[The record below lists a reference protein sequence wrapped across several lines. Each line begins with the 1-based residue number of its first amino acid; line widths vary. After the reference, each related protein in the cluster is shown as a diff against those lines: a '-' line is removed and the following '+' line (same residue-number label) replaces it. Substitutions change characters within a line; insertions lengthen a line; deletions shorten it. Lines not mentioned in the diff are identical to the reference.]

1 MKTAQPTTITLNIG
15 LAPGKGSNMRT
26 THIASISLHM
36 LSDYFGRGFK
46 VRCEADSRGETTMI
60 VRITL
65 NLFDVAEDMADVLE
79 DVRSVARATEQ
90 DCIAV
95 TIETET
101 MHVGALVG
109 PRWQDWGTFDPTKFI
124 NF

>member
-1 MKTAQPTTITLNIG
+1 MSKAQPTIITLNIG
-15 LAPGKGSNMRT
+15 LAPGKGSQMRT
-26 THIASISLHM
+26 THIASTSLNM
-36 LSDYFGRGFK
+36 VNQYFGRGFR
-46 VRCEADSRGETTMI
+46 VRTETNFHGESTMVVFI
-60 VRITL
+60 AL
-65 NLFDVAEDMADVLE
+65 KLFGAEDMADVLE
-79 DVRSVARATEQ
+79 DIRSVARATEQ

-109 PRWQDWGTFDPTKFI
+109 QRWKDWGQFDPAKFI

>member
-1 MKTAQPTTITLNIG
+1 MSTAQPTTITLNIG

-26 THIASISLHM
+26 THIASISLNM
-36 LSDYFGRGFK
+36 VNQYFGPGFK
-46 VRCEADSRGETTMI
+46 VRTETNYHGESTMVVLI
-60 VRITL
+60 PL
-65 NLFDVAEDMADVLE
+65 NLFDSTDMEYILDDIL
-79 DVRSVARATEQ
+79 SVARAAEQ

-95 TIETET
+95 TIETEN

-109 PRWQDWGTFDPTKFI
+109 PRCKDWGTFDPAKFI

>member
-1 MKTAQPTTITLNIG
+1 MSKAQPTIITLNIG

-26 THIASISLHM
+26 THIASIALNM
-36 LSDYFGRGFK
+36 VNQYFGHGFK
-46 VRCEADSRGETTMI
+46 VRTETNYHGESTMVVLI
-60 VRITL
+60 AL
-65 NLFDVAEDMADVLE
+65 KLFGAEDMADVLE
-79 DVRSVARATEQ
+79 DIRSVARAAEQ

-95 TIETET
+95 TIETEN

-109 PRWQDWGTFDPTKFI
+109 PRWKDWGQFDPAKFI